1 MERAKSIKDIIEQ
14 VGRIE
19 RTNSNWGEKARII
32 AQKYI
37 YNIQL
42 TENCKRW
49 MTEIYGLPKKTNGE
63 IFKRFNQ
70 RWADLSNLI
79 LDFQVPAYVYM
90 RPTRKMWV
98 VDGWHNYQS
107 VYEVFKD
114 EERARNYYTDLL
126 VKYPNGEVNCY
137 EVGIETIYPHNT
149 LIGKYTFLA
158 RKLQNNELK
167 Q

>member
-1 MERAKSIKDIIEQ
+1 MERTKSIKDIIEQ

-19 RTNSNWGEKARII
+19 GTNDSRRERARII
-32 AQKYI
+32 AQRYI

-49 MTEIYGLPKKTNGE
+49 MTEIYGLPKKANGE
-63 IFKRFNQ
+63 IYKRFNQ
-70 RWADLSNLI
+70 RWVDLSNLI

-98 VDGWHNYQS
+98 VDGCHNYQS

-137 EVGIETIYPHNT
+137 EVDIETIYPHNI
-149 LIGKYTFLA
+149 LVGKYTFLA
-158 RKLQNNELK
+158 RKLQNDELK